1 MNYASVVRVL
11 ALLLII
17 VVIAAIPAMFMAIA
31 AKETSQIFAF
41 GAMAL
46 VITVMASSVLLLT
59 PKPDRKARPSD
70 ALATVIL
77 WWFITPVATC
87 LPFILG
93 VQNDSI
99 ISAIHEATACL
110 TTTGQS
116 VISVQ
121 DNRWPISLVVWRG
134 MLHLLGGLATIIVA
148 ASVLAAL
155 NLGGPGIHRTVLF
168 TVPETSFFDAVPRV
182 VRMVAMLMIV
192 SILVLFSALIFT
204 GVPAER
210 ALGDSIS
217 ALTTG
222 LVHPQGIMRA
232 PLDTGPSIILG
243 IGLFVGAMGLA
254 LWLPLRDRKPLKAV
268 TDPEVSLFVGLLGAF
283 ICFAVASD
291 LNVTEGL
298 SWALSALS
306 TSGLS
311 LSDPADYNRIP
322 LPVLVLPALIGGSAL
337 SAAGGVKLARF
348 IVLAKRAEQEFRQLG
363 YRRSILSFTFRDRE
377 LNERSVIGVWVYLIG
392 YILAIFLTMAAFSFL
407 GEEFVPSIRLAIGS
421 LTNSAAVLGS
431 YPMDLSPA
439 AQALTIFTMILGRLE
454 VLALIPALS
463 LSFWRG

>member
-11 ALLLII
+11 AFLFLV
-17 VVIAAIPAMFMAIA
+17 VVIAAVPSVFMSIA
-31 AKETSQIFAF
+31 AGESSQTFAF
-41 GAMAL
+41 GAMIL
-46 VITVMASSVLLLT
+46 SIIVVSSSVLLLT
-59 PKPDRKARPSD
+59 PKPKRKARPSD
-70 ALATVIL
+70 ALGTVIL
-77 WWFITPVATC
+77 WWFLTPLVTGM
-87 LPFILG
+87 PFILG
-93 VQNDSI
+93 VENTSV

-116 VISVQ
+116 VIAVH
-121 DNRWPISLVVWRG
+121 NNEWPISLVVWRG
-134 MLHLLGGLATIIVA
+134 MLHLLGGLATITTA

-182 VRMVAMLMIV
+182 ARMVTLLMVV
-192 SILVLFSALIFT
+192 SLLVLFSALVFM

-210 ALGDSIS
+210 ALGDAVS

-243 IGLFVGAMGLA
+243 FGLLFGAMGLA
-254 LWLPLRDRKPLKAV
+254 LWLPLRDGKPVKAV
-268 TDPEVSLFVGLLGAF
+268 TDPEVTLFAGLLVVF
-283 ICFAVASD
+283 IAFAVASD

-322 LPVLVLPALIGGSAL
+322 LPLLVLPALIGGSAL
-337 SAAGGVKLARF
+337 SAAGGVKIARF
-348 IVLAKRAEQEFRQLG
+348 IVLARRAGQEFRQLG
-363 YRRSILSFTFRDRE
+363 YRRSILGFRFRDRE

-392 YILAIFLTMAAFSFL
+392 YILAIFLTMAAFSFM
-407 GEEFVPSIRLAIGS
+407 GQDFIASIRLSIGS
-421 LTNSAAVLGS
+421 LTNSAAVLGN
-431 YPMDLSPA
+431 YPMDLPDT

-463 LSFWRG
+463 ISFWRG